1 MTPAAITGTHVM
13 ARNTGGAKGWAFV
26 STVVA
31 AIALGALG
39 ILLFQTKFDRYARLP
54 EFPVESYLEG
64 KGMWSGDFFRIVG
77 TVENVLHQNEEDGIL
92 VVSVQMEEAGRIVPV
107 LVTRKENQAPLSR
120 NQQLKMEV
128 AVDPNDRIKCLRY
141 DKK

>member
-1 MTPAAITGTHVM
+1 M
-13 ARNTGGAKGWAFV
+13 ARDTGGARGWGFV
-26 STVVA
+26 STIVA
-31 AIALGALG
+31 AMSLGALG

-64 KGMWSGDFFRIVG
+64 KGMWSGDFFRIAG
-77 TVENVLHQNEEDGIL
+77 TVKNILHQNEEDGTLL
-92 VVSVQMEEAGRIVPV
+92 VSIEMEETGRIVPV
-107 LVTRKENQAPLSR
+107 LVTRDTNRTPLSR

-128 AVDPNDRIKCLRY
+128 AVDPKSRIKCLRY